1 MKRSRSFEHGYTIV
15 FRGGDSVKY
24 SLVLLVVIIPYLMS
38 LYVRGSLTLYL
49 KSLIIYGVMFLSV
62 LITLRVMVFIQS
74 YRGFGTTLSLF
85 STALAVF
92 VDLLITLITH
102 RFVVGFGALSFVL
115 PLSAMIMVL
124 RGLDHNGDS
133 MKKYILYPLYTLPS
147 ILIIQLISY
156 FLIGTINPVRYAIL
170 DLTFYVFSFL
180 FIYYVIFKFEASYG
194 GVDILRLFSSY
205 LYAALF
211 EYSEPFERELSK
223 RSVVRDVK
231 VHLFMLNRDNN
242 TYAVTIPE
250 LHAGPIAKVGGG
262 YLISDLVTELGRY
275 VNPVVY
281 MHGVGSHELDP
292 ATRVDVRKVIRA
304 VANKVREYFADR
316 KFMSNECIGKM
327 PIQIRSRNFRVTHVP
342 LCGKSLII
350 ISRLIKSSDDIPLSV
365 YEELKRRVKLDWDN
379 VILIDAQNY
388 YSDDNT
394 WDENDINELA
404 SLLSKIGELENQ
416 RLEIR
421 SCVNHVPKYAFGPI
435 QFEIGDNGLITW
447 GLEINGKRVLLVI
460 FDGNNLRRELAD
472 AIVNE
477 FRSAF
482 DIVEVLTTDNHQYT
496 GIARFTRS
504 RGYKIVGDSVS
515 HELIM
520 RNVRRSVKRCLN
532 DLGITHISY
541 YPVIVEGIRL
551 IGDSFNSMVRAAER
565 GVMDWKKHFT
575 VLIILPI
582 LTMIILGAILG
593 IL

>member
-292 ATRVDVRKVIRA
+292 ATRLM
-304 VANKVREYFADR
+304 Y
-316 KFMSNECIGKM
+316 
-327 PIQIRSRNFRVTHVP
+327 
-342 LCGKSLII
+342 
-350 ISRLIKSSDDIPLSV
+350 
-365 YEELKRRVKLDWDN
+365 VK
-379 VILIDAQNY
+379 
-388 YSDDNT
+388 
-394 WDENDINELA
+394 
-404 SLLSKIGELENQ
+404 
-416 RLEIR
+416 
-421 SCVNHVPKYAFGPI
+421 
-435 QFEIGDNGLITW
+435 
-447 GLEINGKRVLLVI
+447 
-460 FDGNNLRRELAD
+460 
-472 AIVNE
+472 
-477 FRSAF
+477 
-482 DIVEVLTTDNHQYT
+482 
-496 GIARFTRS
+496 
-504 RGYKIVGDSVS
+504 
-515 HELIM
+515 
-520 RNVRRSVKRCLN
+520 
-532 DLGITHISY
+532 
-541 YPVIVEGIRL
+541 
-551 IGDSFNSMVRAAER
+551 
-565 GVMDWKKHFT
+565 
-575 VLIILPI
+575 
-582 LTMIILGAILG
+582 
-593 IL
+593 